1 MEKYSHSRLSAFENC
16 RLMYKF
22 NYIDKIKVPY
32 KDTVETFLGSRVHE
46 VLEKLYRNVMFE
58 KRMSLEDLVE
68 YYNREWDKNW
78 TESVIIANKEYEAIN
93 YRKMGERYLRD
104 YYRTYQPFND
114 GRILGLETHEILQ
127 LDPEGKYSYDI
138 RIDRLMDMGEGL
150 YEVHDYKT
158 NSRLSRQE
166 DLDSDRQLAMY
177 SLWVKHQFKDFKK
190 ARLVWHF
197 VAFDKEMDSYRTDDQ
212 LEALNADVLEKI
224 EEIKNTKEFP
234 AHVSNFCSWCL
245 YKSECPE
252 WKHEVSLEEK
262 SENEYL
268 NDPGVKLVN
277 EYVRIKGELDEYRKD
292 VEGKLEK
299 IKEAL
304 ITLALR
310 ENIHVISGSEHRIAV
325 SGIEPWKFPGKNTEE
340 RKELMSL
347 IKDLGKFDD
356 VADLDTYALAKIIDR
371 EEWDQEAV
379 RKIMEFARK
388 EKSFR
393 LSISKK

>member
-16 RLMYKF
+16 HLMYKF

-46 VLEKLYRNVMFE
+46 ALEKLYRNVMFE
-58 KRMSLEDLVE
+58 KEMSLEDNID
-68 YYNREWDKNW
+68 YYNRAWDKNW
-78 TESVIIANKEYEAIN
+78 NDSIIIANKDYEAKN

-104 YYRTYQPFND
+104 YYIRHNPFNE
-114 GRILGLETHEILQ
+114 GRILGLETREILQ
-127 LDPEGKYSYDI
+127 LDPEGQYSYDI

-166 DLDSDRQLAMY
+166 DLDNDRQLAMY
-177 SLWVKHQFKDFKK
+177 SLWVKNQFKDFKK
-190 ARLVWHF
+190 VRLVWHF

-212 LEALNADVLEKI
+212 LEALRADVLEKI

-245 YKSECPE
+245 YRSVCPE

-262 SENEYL
+262 PENEYL
-268 NDPGVKLVN
+268 NDPGFKLVN

-292 VEGKLEK
+292 AEGKLEK

-304 ITLALR
+304 ITFALR
-310 ENIHVISGSEHRIAV
+310 ENIHVISGLDYRIAV
-325 SGIEPWKFPGKNTEE
+325 SGIEPWKFPGKNTNE

-347 IKDLGKFDD
+347 IKELGKFDD

-393 LSISKK
+393 LSLSKK